1 MICHFAQLTELNAS
15 EFKEA
20 MALLENDVRKSYENL
35 YENRDWQFLNAAGGF
50 DEKILKTI
58 FLEDALDH
66 PFNRDRVKAIKGLA
80 IDYLVCQWK
89 LNTLK
94 QQLNAELKALDN
106 AFSDDIF

>member
-1 MICHFAQLTELNAS
+1 MIGHFAQLTKLNVA

-20 MALLENDVRKSYENL
+20 MTLLENDVRQSYENL
-35 YENRDWQFLNAAGGF
+35 YENRDWQFLNAAGSF

-66 PFNRDRVKAIKGLA
+66 PFNRDKVKAIKGLA

-89 LNTLK
+89 LNVLK
-94 QQLNAELKALDN
+94 QQLNAELKAIHCNL
-106 AFSDDIF
+106 SDDNF